1 MAVKDFLP
9 SWAKEVVD
17 IPEDGEVATRNARL
31 DMLKWVV
38 AFDNLALAYAANDVS
53 LRHKVFLHELLF
65 FFCTLQIWTYADSK
79 AHLRVCLQV
88 AGNTS
93 LVVHRCAHVWP
104 LFVFQLMLAPR
115 GVGTHWRSCIMTYAC
130 LLGTNVRR
138 EVFPLMSVL
147 NVSVLA
153 LARSFR

>member
-53 LRHKVFLHELLF
+53 LRHKAFLHELLF

-104 LFVFQLMLAPR
+104 LFVFPANAGTEGRRHSLAQLYHDICMSTWHECASR
-115 GVGTHWRSCIMTYAC
+115 GIPSYECA
-130 LLGTNVRR
+130 
-138 EVFPLMSVL
+138 
-147 NVSVLA
+147 
-153 LARSFR
+153 

>member
-53 LRHKVFLHELLF
+53 LRHKAFLHELLF
-65 FFCTLQIWTYADSK
+65 FFFAPCRFGHTLTPRRTFVSASK
-79 AHLRVCLQV
+79 
-88 AGNTS
+88 
-93 LVVHRCAHVWP
+93 
-104 LFVFQLMLAPR
+104 
-115 GVGTHWRSCIMTYAC
+115 
-130 LLGTNVRR
+130 
-138 EVFPLMSVL
+138 
-147 NVSVLA
+147 
-153 LARSFR
+153 

>member
-9 SWAKEVVD
+9 SWAKEVAD
-17 IPEDGEVATRNARL
+17 IPEDGEVATRHARL
-31 DMLKWVV
+31 DMRKWVV

-53 LRHKVFLHELLF
+53 FRRKVFLHESLF
-65 FFCTLQIWTYADSK
+65 FLCTLQIWTYADSK

-88 AGNTS
+88 AGKTS
-93 LVVHRCAHVWP
+93 RVGHRRAHVRP

-115 GVGTHWRSCIMTYAC
+115 GVGTHWRRCIMTYAC

-147 NVSVLA
+147 NVSVSALA
-153 LARSFR
+153 LSFR